1 MTAIWKAYN
10 KLVNKAVKDHAAN
23 NAITT
28 TTTTTTTTTGTGTT
42 NNKMDSILRNSD
54 STPTKA
60 KKDLKKGATKANE
73 KKRSKTNAISA
84 RERK

>member
-1 MTAIWKAYN
+1 MTTIWKAYN

-23 NAITT
+23 SAIT

-42 NNKMDSILRNSD
+42 NNKMDAILRNSD

-60 KKDLKKGATKANE
+60 KRDLKKGATKANE